1 MKSHIC
7 PECGGFFTR
16 YNPFGHNPACPNR
29 PDRPEEYDTDEDWAA
44 ALKDDK
50 DAEDDSQVEAEMEKK
65 EERA

>member
-44 ALKDDK
+44 ALKDD
-50 DAEDDSQVEAEMEKK
+50 EGSC
-65 EERA
+65 RATE